1 MRLDKDK
8 WQKAFEKE
16 LDKAEKKQ
24 SSKVRRYYKNQY
36 YKGAESF
43 LSSGQTSFQLL
54 FSTNEL
60 LKIYRDLYEDI
71 GLQFAKWYARNFDKY
86 IKKGV
91 NPNQYVDEW
100 QNSFASYGS
109 AVGAE
114 RVTLVSGTAK
124 KTLQK
129 VTQNLMT
136 DIDFQN
142 LGITEKTRIL
152 RSQFNRYS
160 AFQAERLVRTEATS
174 AANFATLKS
183 ANTIFPAA
191 DMMKEWIASFDDRT
205 RSTHA
210 EAGASEPIPQNEPFM
225 VGGALMMYP
234 GDPSGPASEVINCR
248 CSIAPFPKEN
258 AQATGE
264 ISDINF
270 GLGGGTRT
278 GYGLGDFVA
287 DVGATV
293 VSSVENISA
302 ITQSSLKNIKEFKEE
317 LINKFSQFNI
327 KVNSIRTS
335 RSLSI
340 DDYNKIDSLL
350 GNLFSKYNFGA
361 LENQQTIK
369 LSFKSGARTYGFV
382 ERYSVSGNLTR
393 INLGDLKRNLD
404 SRIKV
409 IENKFTTRW
418 FSAIDKDKMFL
429 STPVH
434 EMTHVLL
441 HSSMKSGNQK
451 IALDKIRE
459 IRKKYYEE
467 IRSLRNSNNI
477 KKYNDIYIGRYA
489 MHSFD
494 EFIAEAFT
502 EYTLNSN
509 PSKYAKLVGEII
521 DEYLKK

>member
-16 LDKAEKKQ
+16 LEKAEKRQ

-60 LKIYRDLYEDI
+60 VKIYRDLYSDI

-124 KTLQK
+124 ATLQK

-136 DIDFQN
+136 DLDFQN
-142 LGITEKTRIL
+142 LGIAEKTRIL

-160 AFQAERLVRTEATS
+160 AFQAQRLVRTEATS

-183 ANTIFPAA
+183 ANTVFPAA

-248 CSIAPFPKEN
+248 CSIAPFPKET

-264 ISDINF
+264 ITDINF

-278 GYGLGDFVA
+278 GYNLGDFVA

-293 VSSVENISA
+293 VSGVTE
-302 ITQSSLKNIKEFKEE
+302 
-317 LINKFSQFNI
+317 INYK
-327 KVNSIRTS
+327 
-335 RSLSI
+335 
-340 DDYNKIDSLL
+340 NKIDEILATNPNVPKNIV
-350 GNLFSKYNFGA
+350 NLIDDFDGFDLSIFNHFKKIQKLNIKKVRANHTGGIISMDKRTIPHITNRVYIHESGHFVADSRGWIIRGIFRGEKDRAAKPLEQIFSKWKKDILN
-361 LENQQTIK
+361 
-369 LSFKSGARTYGFV
+369 KS
-382 ERYSVSGNLTR
+382 
-393 INLGDLKRNLD
+393 
-404 SRIKV
+404 
-409 IENKFTTRW
+409 
-418 FSAIDKDKMFL
+418 
-429 STPVH
+429 
-434 EMTHVLL
+434 
-441 HSSMKSGNQK
+441 
-451 IALDKIRE
+451 
-459 IRKKYYEE
+459 
-467 IRSLRNSNNI
+467 NI
-477 KKYNDIYIGRYA
+477 KKYFDEINSLSYESFETIGKKLGYTNSRIFLDDMGSLKDTFGALTKERIGGGHGVSYYKKVNNQW
-489 MHSFD
+489 H
-494 EFIAEAFT
+494 EFIAHAYENRFQGNKLFKSMYP
-502 EYTLNSN
+502 EMYDDMIKMVDELNLN
-509 PSKYAKLVGEII
+509 Y
-521 DEYLKK
+521 

>member
-16 LDKAEKKQ
+16 LNKAEKRQ

-54 FSTNEL
+54 FNTSEL
-60 LKIYRDLYEDI
+60 LKIYRDLYSDI

-124 KTLQK
+124 ATLQK
-129 VTQNLMT
+129 VTRNLMT

-142 LGITEKTRIL
+142 LGIAEKTRIL

-191 DMMKEWIASFDDRT
+191 DMMKEWVASFDDRT

-210 EAGASEPIPQNEPFM
+210 EAGASEPVPQNEPFM

-264 ISDINF
+264 ITDINF

-293 VSSVENISA
+293 ASGVTETNY
-302 ITQSSLKNIKEFKEE
+302 K
-317 LINKFSQFNI
+317 
-327 KVNSIRTS
+327 
-335 RSLSI
+335 
-340 DDYNKIDSLL
+340 NKIDKILATNPNVPKNIV
-350 GNLFSKYNFGA
+350 NLIDDFDGFDLSIFNHFKKIQKLNIKKVRANHTGGIISMDKRTIPHITNTVYIHESGHFVADSRGWIIRGIFRGEKDRAAKPLEQIFSKWKKDILN
-361 LENQQTIK
+361 
-369 LSFKSGARTYGFV
+369 KS
-382 ERYSVSGNLTR
+382 
-393 INLGDLKRNLD
+393 
-404 SRIKV
+404 
-409 IENKFTTRW
+409 
-418 FSAIDKDKMFL
+418 
-429 STPVH
+429 
-434 EMTHVLL
+434 
-441 HSSMKSGNQK
+441 
-451 IALDKIRE
+451 
-459 IRKKYYEE
+459 
-467 IRSLRNSNNI
+467 NI
-477 KKYNDIYIGRYA
+477 KKYFDEINSLSYESFETIGKKLGYTNSRIFLDDMGSLKDTFGALTKERIGGGHGVSYYKKVNKQW
-489 MHSFD
+489 H
-494 EFIAEAFT
+494 EFIAHAYENRFQGNKLFKSMYP
-502 EYTLNSN
+502 EMYDDMIKMVDELNLN
-509 PSKYAKLVGEII
+509 Y
-521 DEYLKK
+521 

>member
-1 MRLDKDK
+1 
-8 WQKAFEKE
+8 
-16 LDKAEKKQ
+16 
-24 SSKVRRYYKNQY
+24 
-36 YKGAESF
+36 
-43 LSSGQTSFQLL
+43 
-54 FSTNEL
+54 
-60 LKIYRDLYEDI
+60 
-71 GLQFAKWYARNFDKY
+71 
-86 IKKGV
+86 
-91 NPNQYVDEW
+91 
-100 QNSFASYGS
+100 
-109 AVGAE
+109 
-114 RVTLVSGTAK
+114 
-124 KTLQK
+124 
-129 VTQNLMT
+129 
-136 DIDFQN
+136 
-142 LGITEKTRIL
+142 
-152 RSQFNRYS
+152 
-160 AFQAERLVRTEATS
+160 
-174 AANFATLKS
+174 
-183 ANTIFPAA
+183 
-191 DMMKEWIASFDDRT
+191 
-205 RSTHA
+205 
-210 EAGASEPIPQNEPFM
+210 M

-248 CSIAPFPKEN
+248 CSIAPFPKET

-264 ISDINF
+264 ITDINF

-278 GYGLGDFVA
+278 GYGLGDFVS

-293 VSSVENISA
+293 ASGVENISA
-302 ITQSSLKNIKEFKEE
+302 IAQSSLKNIKEFKEE

-327 KVNSIRTS
+327 KINSIRTS

-340 DDYNKIDSLL
+340 DDYNKIDGLL

-361 LENQQTIK
+361 LENQQTVK

-409 IENKFTTRW
+409 IEDKFTTRW

-467 IRSLRNSNNI
+467 IKSLRNSNNI